1 MNLIRNNNKEIVR
14 SDGGSG
20 KLPYG
25 SSIWDKVCAAYFAK
39 SDIYPKKMYG
49 DVLWVGMGDAYGP
62 RNQSEN
68 VKSTTIIENDDD
80 IIQKFNIPEKKWN
93 IIEACAYKHD
103 FKDKKFD
110 FIVLDI
116 WAHLIYA
123 RELESLKEKYK
134 KHLKKEGIL
143 LHIKTLKIIN

>member
-1 MNLIRNNNKEIVR
+1 MNLIRNNNNEIVR

-25 SSIWDKVCAAYFAK
+25 SSIWDKVCLAYFSK

-68 VKSTTIIENDDD
+68 VTSTTIL
-80 IIQKFNIPEKKWN
+80 EKDWN
-93 IIEACAYKHD
+93 IIEGCAYSYD
-103 FKDKKFD
+103 FKDQKFD
-110 FIVLDI
+110 FIILDI

-123 RELESLKEKYK
+123 SELKSLMEKYT
-134 KHLKKEGIL
+134 KHLKKEGII

>member
-1 MNLIRNNNKEIVR
+1 MKLIRNNNKEIVR

-25 SSIWDKVCAAYFAK
+25 SNTWDKVCLAYFSK
-39 SDIYPKKMYG
+39 SDIYPQKMYG

-68 VKSTTIIENDDD
+68 VKSTTILENDDN
-80 IIQKFNIPEKKWN
+80 IIEKFNIPEKKWN
-93 IIEACAYKHD
+93 IIEGCAYSYD
-103 FKDKKFD
+103 FKDQKFD
-110 FIVLDI
+110 FIILDI
-116 WAHLIYA
+116 WAHLIYGN
-123 RELESLKEKYK
+123 ELKLLKEKYE
-134 KHLKKEGIL
+134 KHLKKEGII